1 MTRDAQLMS
10 TNRNLILAGFMGVG
24 KSTVGRLCAEQL
36 GYAFVDT
43 DLEIE
48 RREGMSIPQMFAR
61 KGEAYFRAREA
72 ELTQEIAGLEK
83 LVVATGGGMIVNDA
97 NRAVLLGAGVCV
109 ALTAS
114 ADEILQRLGPEAAA
128 RRPMLQGGKP
138 EARVAQLL
146 KERAPKYAELHYHV
160 ETSGLSL
167 IQVAERV
174 IELFGCERER
184 IAVKVPGTSA
194 IGIAS
199 ARHLSYDIVMGHGLL
214 DQVGLILAGRGY
226 SSVAIV
232 ADENTGR
239 LFGERVMKALKQV
252 GLCSIVHIM
261 PAGEHAKHL
270 QTVEGIYKALAEHGL
285 DRGSAVLALGGGVVG
300 DVAGFAAAT
309 YLRGLPFVQV
319 PTSLLAMADSSIG
332 GKVGV
337 DTQFGKNLVGAFKQP
352 EMVVIDLDCLNSLP
366 DVELRCGL
374 AEIIKAGLIKGGNTW
389 LQMTNDNV
397 ALKPGLMTDRHWSRL
412 DSRLVIGHLIAAI
425 HLKREVVEEDP
436 YEKGRRALLNL
447 GHTFGHGLEAWSQ
460 FEIKHGEAVSLG
472 MVCAVRASQQ
482 LGFCDAALVEETL
495 AVLQQVGLP
504 VDLTSFAT
512 LPALDVDAVWRIMQ
526 SDKKKASGQLRFIL
540 IRKPGECFISND
552 VTEQLAKA
560 MLKTL

>member
-1 MTRDAQLMS
+1 MS

-24 KSTVGRLCAEQL
+24 KSTVGRLCAQQL
-36 GYAFVDT
+36 GYVFVDT
-43 DLEIE
+43 DIEIE
-48 RREGMSIPQMFAR
+48 RREGMSIPQLFVH
-61 KGEAYFRAREA
+61 KGEAYFRAREV
-72 ELTQEIAGLEK
+72 ELTQEIAGREK
-83 LVVATGGGMIVNDA
+83 LVVATGGGMIVNDV
-97 NRAVLLGAGVCV
+97 NREVLLGAGVCV
-109 ALTAS
+109 ALAAS
-114 ADEILQRLGPEAAA
+114 AEEILRRLGPEAAA

-138 EARVAQLL
+138 EVRVAQLL

-160 ETSGLSL
+160 ETSGLSSH
-167 IQVAERV
+167 QVAGRV
-174 IELFGCERER
+174 IELFGCELER
-184 IAVKVPGTSA
+184 VIVKVRDTSEDA
-194 IGIAS
+194 TH
-199 ARHLSYDIVMGHGLL
+199 RPSYDIVLGHGLL
-214 DQVGLILAGRGY
+214 DRIGAMLLGRGY
-226 SSVAIV
+226 SSVAVV

-239 LFGERVMKALKQV
+239 LFGERVVKALGQV
-252 GLCSIVHIM
+252 GLRGFVHTM

-270 QTVEGIYKALAEHGL
+270 QTVEDIYKALAEHGL

-337 DTQFGKNLVGAFKQP
+337 DTSFGKNLVGAFKQP
-352 EMVVIDLDCLNSLP
+352 ELVVIDLDCLNSLP

-374 AEIIKAGLIKGGNTW
+374 AEIIKAGLIKGGDTW
-389 LQMTNDNV
+389 LQMTNDQRQ
-397 ALKPGLMTDRHWSRL
+397 MTDLHSSFVIRH
-412 DSRLVIGHLIAAI
+412 LVAAI

-460 FEIKHGEAVSLG
+460 FEIKHGEAVALG
-472 MVCAVRASQQ
+472 MVCAVRASQH
-482 LGFCDAALVEETL
+482 LGFCDGALVEDALT
-495 AVLQQVGLP
+495 VLQQVGLP
-504 VDLTSFAT
+504 INLTRFPN

-526 SDKKKASGQLRFIL
+526 SDKKKANGQMRFIL

-560 MLKTL
+560 MLKTLDLQK

>member
-1 MTRDAQLMS
+1 
-10 TNRNLILAGFMGVG
+10 MGVG
-24 KSTVGRLCAEQL
+24 KSTVGRLCAQQL
-36 GYAFVDT
+36 GYVFVDT
-43 DLEIE
+43 DIEIE
-48 RREGMSIPQMFAR
+48 RREGMSIPQLFVH
-61 KGEAYFRAREA
+61 KGEAYFRAREV
-72 ELTQEIAGLEK
+72 ELAQEIAGREK

-114 ADEILQRLGPEAAA
+114 AEEILRRLGPEAAA

-160 ETSGLSL
+160 ETSGLSSH
-167 IQVAERV
+167 QVAGRV
-174 IELFGCERER
+174 IELFGGELERV
-184 IAVKVPGTSA
+184 IVKVCDTSEDA
-194 IGIAS
+194 TH
-199 ARHLSYDIVMGHGLL
+199 RPSYDIVLGHGLL
-214 DQVGLILAGRGY
+214 DRIGAMLAGRGY
-226 SSVAIV
+226 SSVAVV

-239 LFGERVMKALKQV
+239 LFGERVVKALGQV
-252 GLCSIVHIM
+252 GLRSFVHTM

-270 QTVEGIYKALAEHGL
+270 QTVEAIYKALAEHGL

-337 DTQFGKNLVGAFKQP
+337 DTSFGKNLVGAFKQP
-352 EMVVIDLDCLNSLP
+352 ELVVIDLDCLNSLP

-374 AEIIKAGLIKGGNTW
+374 AEIIKAGLIKGGDTW
-389 LQMTNDNV
+389 LQMTNDQRQ
-397 ALKPGLMTDRHWSRL
+397 MTDLHSSFVIRH
-412 DSRLVIGHLIAAI
+412 LVAAI

-460 FEIKHGEAVSLG
+460 FEIKHGEAVALG
-472 MVCAVRASQQ
+472 MVCAVRASQH
-482 LGFCDAALVEETL
+482 LGVCDGALVEDTL
-495 AVLQQVGLP
+495 TVLQQVGLP
-504 VDLTSFAT
+504 IDLTRFPN

-526 SDKKKASGQLRFIL
+526 SDKKKANGQMRFIL

-560 MLKTL
+560 MLKTLDLQR